1 MGARGGLTY
10 RAKGLKVNCT
20 LSLRADTVE
29 TRVGP
34 ECAVQKTCPASGQFC
49 GSTERGC
56 VLKHV

>member
-1 MGARGGLTY
+1 VGARGGLTY

-34 ECAVQKTCPASGQFC
+34 ECAVQKTCLAAGQFC
-49 GSTERGC
+49 GEHGKGLG
-56 VLKHV
+56 LKHV